1 MELSLLQKELMA
13 ALAEKGLRR
22 EDILSVML
30 VLTREE
36 KVRAMLS
43 FLSENTVLTV
53 DEIFRKAGS
62 LAFPQN

>member
-1 MELSLLQKELMA
+1 MA

>member
-1 MELSLLQKELMA
+1 MQKELMA

>member
-1 MELSLLQKELMA
+1 MA

-30 VLTREE
+30 VLTRED
-36 KVRAMLS
+36 KARAMLS
-43 FLSENTVLTV
+43 FLSENEALSA
-53 DEIFRKAGS
+53 DEIFQKAGS

>member
-1 MELSLLQKELMA
+1 MT

-30 VLTREE
+30 VLTRED
-36 KVRAMLS
+36 KARAMLS
-43 FLSENTVLTV
+43 FLSEKEALSA
-53 DEIFRKAGS
+53 DEIFQKAGS